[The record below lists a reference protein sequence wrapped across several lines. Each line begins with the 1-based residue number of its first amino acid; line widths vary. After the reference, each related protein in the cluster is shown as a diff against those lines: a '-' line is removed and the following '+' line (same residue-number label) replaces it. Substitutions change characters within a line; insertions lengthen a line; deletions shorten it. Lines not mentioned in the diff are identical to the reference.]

1 MYLGPDLGHFSWI
14 WAIILGFGPF
24 CLDFGHIGGIWAIW
38 QNLGQ
43 NRPQRRQSPEFGV
56 RGTNGRMDGQM
67 IYGRTDSSCVLQD
80 FVPFGVAAQ
89 KRGQG
94 RKEVR
99 RWGVEVEKT
108 AEKSDLSYGWKG
120 REECRGK
127 EEVEDG
133 QEERMVVMRES
144 RIP

>member
-1 MYLGPDLGHFSWI
+1 
-14 WAIILGFGPF
+14 
-24 CLDFGHIGGIWAIW
+24 
-38 QNLGQ
+38 
-43 NRPQRRQSPEFGV
+43 
-56 RGTNGRMDGQM
+56 MD
-67 IYGRTDSSCVLQD
+67 RVTDGWTDKQKFPCVLQD